1 MATVYIAPTAQ
12 GSADGT
18 SAANAY
24 AYSSLGSAETDAGNG
39 GTILF
44 LDGTYTIT
52 ASQTWDAGAFDDMTY
67 KSLNDNGAY
76 LFGTNI
82 TTGEHRF
89 NLGSTTT
96 STLKF
101 EGFKIANIHF
111 RSDNATCTFNKVNKV
126 DTLSANTFNGNG
138 LFRLVNTAANQI
150 TNSSFTID
158 YSGNDKLFFNLGGT
172 TINNCSFFIKCSN
185 AGANGITSSGD
196 PGTIKNTIFMS
207 DTSASIADSVITI
220 GNCTNCCVYQM
231 HSNDSSGGT
240 NNIFQDP
247 VFVDSANGDL
257 RLRPTSPC
265 IGAGTSS

>member
-1 MATVYIAPTAQ
+1 MATVYISPTGGAVTQ
-12 GSADGT
+12 DGT
-18 SAANAY
+18 TPDTAY

-52 ASQTWDAGAFDDMTY
+52 AAQTWDAGTFDDMTY

-76 LFGTNI
+76 LFGSTAG
-82 TTGEHRF
+82 GEHRF
-89 NLGSTTT
+89 NLGSATT

-138 LFRLVNTAANQI
+138 LFRLNSTAANQI

-158 YSGNDKLFFNLGGT
+158 YSGNDKLFYNLNAS
-172 TINNCSFFIKCSN
+172 TINNCSFFIKCSS
-185 AGANGITSSGD
+185 AASNGITSSGD

-207 DTSASIADSVITI
+207 DTSASIADSVINI
-220 GNCTNCCVYQM
+220 GNCTNCCVHQM

-240 NNIFQDP
+240 NNVFADP
-247 VFVDSANGDL
+247 QFVDSASGDL

-265 IGAGTSS
+265 IGAGTAS

>member
-52 ASQTWDAGAFDDMTY
+52 TSQTWDAGTFDDMTY

-76 LFGTNI
+76 LFGQTSAV
-82 TTGEHRF
+82 EYRF
-89 NLGSTTT
+89 NLGSSTT

-101 EGFKIANIHF
+101 EGFKIANLHF

-138 LFRLVNTAANQI
+138 LFRLVTTAANQI

-158 YSGNDKLFFNLGGT
+158 YSGNDKLFYNLSGT
-172 TINNCSFFIKCSN
+172 TINNCSFFIKCSS
-185 AGANGITSSGD
+185 AGANGITSSGTVA
-196 PGTIKNTIFMS
+196 TIKNTIFMS
-207 DTSASIADSVITI
+207 DTSASIADSAIPI
-220 GNCTNCCVYQM
+220 ANCTNCCVFQM

-247 VFVDSANGDL
+247 VFVDSAEGDL